1 MKVRNAQYVA
11 KNIELNQEFYF
22 AHPYTK
28 VQINRIYNSHYSGS
42 PLWNLFGPGALKI
55 ESSYNK
61 SIKVM
66 LDLPFG
72 THRCLIEPL
81 TQQRHV
87 KIILIQRFLGF
98 MDKIDNSGKKAL
110 KMLKEEAKK
119 DVRSVTGKNYRN
131 IMLLAGKSC
140 VEQVNRATTDS
151 ITYFELDEVDRWK
164 VGFIREVIDFK
175 NDMVDVPGFSL
186 EEMETILKHICTV

>member
-1 MKVRNAQYVA
+1 MY
-11 KNIELNQEFYF
+11 
-22 AHPYTK
+22 K

-42 PLWNLFGPGALKI
+42 PLWNLFGLGALKL

-81 TQQRHV
+81 TEQRHV
-87 KIILIQRFLGF
+87 KITLIQRFLGF

-140 VEQVNRATTDS
+140 VEQVNRATTDN
-151 ITYFELDEVDRWK
+151 ITYFKLDEVDRWK
-164 VGFIREVIDFK
+164 VGFIREIIDFK

-186 EEMETILKHICTV
+186 GEMETILKHICTV

>member
-1 MKVRNAQYVA
+1 
-11 KNIELNQEFYF
+11 
-22 AHPYTK
+22 
-28 VQINRIYNSHYSGS
+28 
-42 PLWNLFGPGALKI
+42 
-55 ESSYNK
+55 
-61 SIKVM
+61 
-66 LDLPFG
+66 
-72 THRCLIEPL
+72 
-81 TQQRHV
+81 
-87 KIILIQRFLGF
+87 

-186 EEMETILKHICTV
+186 GEMETILKHICTV